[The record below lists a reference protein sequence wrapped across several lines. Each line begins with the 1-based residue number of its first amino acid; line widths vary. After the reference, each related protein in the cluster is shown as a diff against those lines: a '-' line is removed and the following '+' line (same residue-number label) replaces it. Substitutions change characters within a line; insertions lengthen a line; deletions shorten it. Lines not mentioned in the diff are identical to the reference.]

1 MYRKKTFREKLQD
14 DKGFPRVERLT
25 GGMRRRFGAGTILLP
40 APSEVEEL
48 MRRVPKG
55 KVVTINEIRETL
67 ASRHGATMACP
78 IVTGILARLVAGAA
92 GEDEAAGRKRV
103 TPYWRTLKAGGELN
117 PKYPGGLEGQR
128 RHLEAE
134 GHRVRSRGARL
145 FVEL

>member
-78 IVTGILARLVAGAA
+78 IVTGILARSSPAPPARTRRPGASA
-92 GEDEAAGRKRV
+92 SHLIGER
-103 TPYWRTLKAGGELN
+103 
-117 PKYPGGLEGQR
+117 
-128 RHLEAE
+128 
-134 GHRVRSRGARL
+134 
-145 FVEL
+145 